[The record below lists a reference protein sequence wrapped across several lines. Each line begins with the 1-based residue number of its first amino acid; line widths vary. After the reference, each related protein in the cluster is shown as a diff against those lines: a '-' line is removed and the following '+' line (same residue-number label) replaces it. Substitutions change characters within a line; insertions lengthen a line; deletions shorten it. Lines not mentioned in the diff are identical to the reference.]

1 MQFMMSNI
9 AVIGYGSQVKRL
21 IDILL
26 EQDKSCQIAAIAD
39 PKHEEIKRQ
48 MQAEGADTSGIQYYE
63 SADELL
69 GQNKY
74 DGVLIGTR
82 CSLHT
87 PMAIKVLN
95 KGFPLYLE
103 KPVSTSMTDLI
114 ALREAYRSSVSP
126 VVVSFPLRV
135 THHVKLVKEIID
147 SGKIGTVEHV
157 QAVNNVAYGSVY
169 YHNWYRN
176 EEETQGLFLQKAT
189 HDFDYITHI
198 LGIKP
203 VRVCAMTSKQIFK
216 GTKRAGL
223 TCGECSEQES
233 CPESPQNLRK
243 SGEQPFGDHCCFA
256 EDTGNEDSG
265 SALVEYESGMH
276 VSYSQNFFVK
286 KKAGTRGARFMGYKG
301 TVEFDWATDQVKV
314 FMHHTPRV
322 ETYQI
327 DSSATAVGHGGG
339 DHILMDNFA
348 QMMKDHGTK
357 SISPLEAGLESA
369 LLCLKAKAS
378 AQTGSFQKIE
388 WPDEEATLER
398 SGE

>member
-1 MQFMMSNI
+1 MSNI
-9 AVIGYGSQVKRL
+9 AVIGYGSQIKRL
-21 IDILL
+21 TGILL
-26 EQDKSCQIAAIAD
+26 EQDNNNRIAAIAD
-39 PKHEEIKRQ
+39 PKHEEIKRE
-48 MQAEGADTSGIQYYE
+48 MQAEGIDTDGIRYYG

-69 GQNKY
+69 NDGEY

-87 PMAIKVLN
+87 PMAIKVLK

-103 KPVSTSMTDLI
+103 KPVSTTMTDLI
-114 ALREAYRSSVSP
+114 ALRNAYRSSASP

-135 THHVKLVKEIID
+135 TPHVKLVKEIID

-157 QAVNNVAYGSVY
+157 QAINNVAYGSVY
-169 YHNWYRN
+169 FHNWYRN

-189 HDFDYITHI
+189 HDFDYISHI
-198 LGIKP
+198 LGIRP
-203 VRVCAMTSKQIFK
+203 IRVCAMTSKQIFK
-216 GTKRAGL
+216 GTKPAGL
-223 TCGECSEQES
+223 KCGVCEEQES

-243 SGEQPFGDHCCFA
+243 SGEQPFGDNCCFA

-265 SALVEYESGMH
+265 SALVQYESGMH

-348 QMMKDHGTK
+348 RMMKDRRTK
-357 SISPLEAGLESA
+357 SISPLDAGLESA

-378 AQTGSFQKIE
+378 AKTGSFQNIE
-388 WPDEEATLER
+388 WPDEEEATER
-398 SGE
+398 SGD